1 MADISELLL
10 TIKNAV
16 YGEDMRTA
24 IHNALEKINIEGT
37 EKLNSLNN
45 SSYKTVTA
53 SYDVVETSN
62 EYEVTEK
69 TEVEI

>member
-53 SYDVVETSN
+53 NYDVVEISN
-62 EYEVTEK
+62 EYETVDK
-69 TEVEI
+69 TEVDI